1 MRKLRSLIDP
11 GGRSLIYH
19 LDRLRQ
25 TLDALTTRLRAAV
38 AEAVSQAAAGV
49 VRDTIQGMLADPAVR
64 ERPRYRADYGP
75 RRNSWDDYDG
85 PGPYGHDPERPY
97 RHDPDRPYGY
107 RETRYDDDDDVY
119 DSPSPRRPPTN
130 PESRNLTPS
139 RWSQA
144 LAAGLRAAAWWLQ
157 DRTGM
162 TACLVA
168 LGIGSSA
175 SLAFLFGGMATASGI
190 SVVLSL
196 LSLTGLQA
204 LLNDAARRTN
214 SLGMP

>member
-1 MRKLRSLIDP
+1 LRTGYRRDP
-11 GGRSLIYH
+11 DS
-19 LDRLRQ
+19 
-25 TLDALTTRLRAAV
+25 
-38 AEAVSQAAAGV
+38 
-49 VRDTIQGMLADPAVR
+49 
-64 ERPRYRADYGP
+64 
-75 RRNSWDDYDG
+75 
-85 PGPYGHDPERPY
+85 PYGH
-97 RHDPDRPYGY
+97 
-107 RETRYDDDDDVY
+107 RETRYDEEDDVY
-119 DSPSPRRPPTN
+119 DSPSQRRPPTN
-130 PESRNLTPS
+130 PESKSLSPS

-157 DRTGM
+157 DRTGL

-175 SLAFLFGGMATASGI
+175 SMAYLFGGIATASGI

-204 LLNDAARRTN
+204 LLNDARRMN

>member
-11 GGRSLIYH
+11 GGRSLIFH

-25 TLDALTTRLRAAV
+25 TLDALTARLRAAV
-38 AEAVSQAAAGV
+38 AEAGSQAAAGV
-49 VRDTIQGMLADPAVR
+49 VRDTIQGMLADPAMR
-64 ERPRYRADYGP
+64 ERPRYREEYGP

-85 PGPYGHDPERPY
+85 PYRSDPERPY

-107 RETRYDDDDDVY
+107 RETRYDEDDDVY
-119 DSPSPRRPPTN
+119 DSLSPRRPPTH
-130 PESRNLTPS
+130 PESRHLSPTCWS
-139 RWSQA
+139 RA
-144 LAAGLRAAAWWLQ
+144 LAAGLHAAAYWLQ
-157 DRTGM
+157 DRTGL

-204 LLNDAARRTN
+204 LLNDARRMN

>member
-1 MRKLRSLIDP
+1 MRNLRSLIDP

-25 TLDALTTRLRAAV
+25 TLDALTARLRAAV

-49 VRDTIQGMLADPAVR
+49 VRDTIQGMLADPSVR
-64 ERPRYRADYGP
+64 EKPRYRDDYGP

-85 PGPYGHDPERPY
+85 PGPYRYDPERPY

-107 RETRYDDDDDVY
+107 RETRYDEGEDDVY
-119 DSPSPRRPPTN
+119 DSPSPRRSPTN
-130 PESRNLTPS
+130 PESRSLSPT

-157 DRTGM
+157 DRTGL

-168 LGIGSSA
+168 LGIGSAA
-175 SLAFLFGGMATASGI
+175 SFAFLFGGMATASGI

-204 LLNDAARRTN
+204 LLNDARMN